1 MLLLCLDILQKTS
14 SILSIQ
20 SRIFPWARKTSLVN
34 FPILCPLS
42 LCSSPLASWL
52 RSLDGAKGASGPLHL
67 PLSSTWK
74 SLPSDISPG
83 THSLI
88 SFLHW
93 RGFPRLTQHKTA
105 LGSLLHLLRILNSH
119 LQIYYASHCVFPV
132 YPPPQHAPL
141 GGSTPR
147 RLRAIVL
154 STILFQALKTIRSQH
169 MLNTRVGITK

>member
-1 MLLLCLDILQKTS
+1 MLLLCLDILQKMS

-20 SRIFPWARKTSLVN
+20 SRIFPWARKTSGQLSHSL
-34 FPILCPLS
+34 PPLP
-42 LCSSPLASWL
+42 LCSSLLASWL
-52 RSLDGAKGASGPLHL
+52 RSLDGAKGASGPLYL

-74 SLPSDISPG
+74 GLPSDISPG

-105 LGSLLHLLRILNSH
+105 LGSLLHLLHILNSH

-132 YPPPQHAPL
+132 YPL
-141 GGSTPR
+141 
-147 RLRAIVL
+147 
-154 STILFQALKTIRSQH
+154 
-169 MLNTRVGITK
+169 LNTHPWGDQLHEG